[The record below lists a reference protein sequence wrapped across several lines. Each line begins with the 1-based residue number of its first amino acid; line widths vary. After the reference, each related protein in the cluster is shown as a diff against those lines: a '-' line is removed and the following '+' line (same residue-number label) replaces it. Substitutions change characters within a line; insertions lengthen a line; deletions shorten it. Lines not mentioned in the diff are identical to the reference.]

1 MEKFKFVREYNFKA
15 SPKIIYPYISNPG
28 GLQQWF
34 AQSVNLDADNVYSFD
49 FGEKIQ
55 RAHLSAKKANKAVKF
70 DFFEG
75 EQKGNYLEFKI
86 ENSNL
91 DSTCY
96 LYITDYS
103 QAKDEDD
110 LIDMWDGLVEDL
122 KDIIGG

>member
-1 MEKFKFVREYNFKA
+1 MEKYKFVREYNFKT
-15 SPKIIYPYISNPG
+15 SPKVLYQYFSNPG

-34 AQSVNLDADNVYSFD
+34 AKSVNLDADNVYLFD
-49 FGEKIQ
+49 FGENIQ
-55 RAHLSAKKANKAVKF
+55 RAKLTAKKSNKAVKF

-75 EQKGNYLEFKI
+75 EQNGNYLEFKL

-103 QAKDEDD
+103 NNTDEDD
-110 LIDMWDGLVEDL
+110 LIDLWDGLVDDL
-122 KDIIGG
+122 KDIVGG